1 LDRNDEPPGSEPVRP
16 GVPSAP
22 PRDARLDA
30 AWRTWLSALATDAEA
45 VLAASEVYDA
55 LGPADR
61 DAWLEALVEDGPALD
76 VPLVALYAP
85 LLSVEQDPARRERM
99 ELCLLESGLSFAPRT
114 LRALRGVAED
124 GARVIAFVRSLYL
137 HFAEVLVCR
146 YVLERGFS
154 LVLHD
159 PLVLQKDAPQ
169 SGSLVEGVVMESTP
183 VTPVVEELAHAVLAH
198 KRTGEELPVALASFA
213 DLFDSPVDSERFER

>member
-1 LDRNDEPPGSEPVRP
+1 MDRDDQLPGPEPARP
-16 GVPSAP
+16 AVPLPP

-45 VLAASEVYDA
+45 VLAASEVYGA
-55 LGPADR
+55 LGPSDR
-61 DAWLEALVEDGPALD
+61 DAWLDALVEDGPAVG

-99 ELCLLESGLSFAPRT
+99 ELCLLESGIALAPRT
-114 LRALRGVAED
+114 LRALRGVAAD
-124 GARVIAFVRSLYL
+124 GARVIAFVRGLYL

-146 YVLERGFS
+146 YALERGFS

-169 SGSLVEGVVMESTP
+169 TGSVLEGVVLESTP

-198 KRTGEELPVALASFA
+198 KRTGEELPAALASFA
-213 DLFDSPVDSERFER
+213 DLFDSPVDSERFGR